1 MDGIKLRTILSKN
14 IKQHRKQ
21 YKLSQ
26 EKLAATAGIS
36 TNFLS
41 DIETGKKWPSPDT
54 LVNLA
59 NALHIDVFELFKP
72 DELPASVT
80 NMLEEFT
87 KEALLNVRQSL
98 SAIQDSYLTQI
109 RNV

>member
-14 IKQHRKQ
+14 IKQYRKQ

-26 EKLAATAGIS
+26 EKLAVATGIS

-41 DIETGKKWPSPDT
+41 DIETCKKWPSPDT

-59 NALHIDVFELFKP
+59 NALNIETYVLFKP
-72 DELPASVT
+72 DELPTGVT

-98 SAIQDSYLTQI
+98 ATIQDSYLTQLK
-109 RNV
+109 NT

>member
-1 MDGIKLRTILSKN
+1 MDGKKLRSILGKN

-26 EKLAATAGIS
+26 ENLAATAGIS

-41 DIETGKKWPSPDT
+41 DIETCKKWPSPDT

-59 NALHIDVFELFKP
+59 NALHIDAYEFFKP
-72 DELPASVT
+72 DELPIGVI

-98 SAIQDSYLTQI
+98 ATIQDSYLTH
-109 RNV
+109 